1 MPINSLSTKNE
12 EFNVN
17 AALKPKGSCYFC
29 GGARHNRQQ
38 CPARDAICNDCGKIG
53 HFAKV
58 CKSRS
63 KSSKSSSASLPAVNS
78 TSSIPTVAA
87 SPQRLQNAVIPL
99 IVRGRKLDALI
110 DTGSSDSFIC
120 KDKVKEL
127 DLETMPSNSTVSM
140 AQSSLK
146 AGILGYVTVDISI
159 NEHDYR
165 NQKLAVLDKLCT
177 DVVIGQDILRQHES
191 LDLVFGG
198 NRATLTICGLTTVLV
213 KPPALFANLKSDCKP
228 VAIKSRRYSKADR
241 DFVEIEIQRLLK
253 EDIIEPSSSPWRAQ
267 VVVTANERHKKRMVI
282 DYSQTINRFTNLDAY
297 PLPRIDEQIN
307 EIAKN
312 RVFSAIDLK
321 DAYYQISLRNK
332 EKCFTAFEAVS
343 KLYQYKR
350 IPFGV
355 TNGVACFQRVMD
367 EFISNNKLHGIC
379 AYLDNLAVCGRDQD
393 EHDAN
398 LSRFLDAAKK
408 HNLKF
413 NGQKCTICTTSIKL
427 LGYEVNNGEIRP
439 DPDRLQPLR
448 DIPLPQNLSAQ
459 KKVME
464 LFAYYSKWIRGFSGK
479 IKPLASNTSFPMPQ
493 FTLNAF
499 QQLKKEIKECVVCD
513 IDESL
518 PFTIETDASEQAIA
532 ATLNQGGRPVAFFSR
547 SLQKS

>member
-1 MPINSLSTKNE
+1 
-12 EFNVN
+12 
-17 AALKPKGSCYFC
+17 
-29 GGARHNRQQ
+29 
-38 CPARDAICNDCGKIG
+38 
-53 HFAKV
+53 
-58 CKSRS
+58 
-63 KSSKSSSASLPAVNS
+63 
-78 TSSIPTVAA
+78 
-87 SPQRLQNAVIPL
+87 
-99 IVRGRKLDALI
+99 
-110 DTGSSDSFIC
+110 
-120 KDKVKEL
+120 
-127 DLETMPSNSTVSM
+127 
-140 AQSSLK
+140 
-146 AGILGYVTVDISI
+146 
-159 NEHDYR
+159 
-165 NQKLAVLDKLCT
+165 LDKLCT
-177 DVVIGQDILRQHES
+177 DVIIGQDILRQHES
-191 LDLVFGG
+191 LNLVFGG

-228 VAIKSRRYSKADR
+228 VAIKSCRYSKADR
-241 DFVEIEIQRLLK
+241 VFVEIEIQRLLK

-321 DAYYQISLRNK
+321 DAYYQIPLRNE
-332 EKCFTAFEAVS
+332 EKCFTAFEAAG

-367 EFISNNKLHGIC
+367 EFISNNKLHGIY
-379 AYLDNLAVCGRDQD
+379 AYLDNLTVCGRDQD

-413 NGQKCTICTTSIKL
+413 NDQKCTYSTTSIKL

-448 DIPLPQNLSAQ
+448 DIPVPQNLSAQ
-459 KKVME
+459 KKVMG
-464 LFAYYSKWIRGFSGK
+464 LLAY
-479 IKPLASNTSFPMPQ
+479 
-493 FTLNAF
+493 
-499 QQLKKEIKECVVCD
+499 
-513 IDESL
+513 
-518 PFTIETDASEQAIA
+518 
-532 ATLNQGGRPVAFFSR
+532 
-547 SLQKS
+547 

>member
-1 MPINSLSTKNE
+1 MSTENE
-12 EFNVN
+12 ECNVN

-29 GGARHNRQQ
+29 GGARHNRLQ
-38 CPARDAICNDCGKIG
+38 CPARDAICNDCGKLG

-63 KSSKSSSASLPAVNS
+63 KSNKSSSASLSAVNS

-87 SPQRLQNAVIPL
+87 SPQRLQKAVIPL
-99 IVRGRKLDALI
+99 IIRGRKLDALI

-140 AQSSLK
+140 DQSSLK
-146 AGILGYVTVDISI
+146 AGILGYVTIDISI

-165 NQKLAVLDKLCT
+165 NQKLAVLDKLFT
-177 DVVIGQDILRQHES
+177 NVIIGQDILRQHES
-191 LDLVFGG
+191 LDLAFGG

-213 KPPALFANLKSDCKP
+213 KPPALFANLKTDSKP

-321 DAYYQISLRNK
+321 DAYYQIPLRNE
-332 EKCFTAFEAVS
+332 EKCFTAFEAAG

-367 EFISNNKLHGIC
+367 EFHCYCCLHSSHFIGIFHILKTYATARC
-379 AYLDNLAVCGRDQD
+379 
-393 EHDAN
+393 
-398 LSRFLDAAKK
+398 RF
-408 HNLKF
+408 
-413 NGQKCTICTTSIKL
+413 
-427 LGYEVNNGEIRP
+427 
-439 DPDRLQPLR
+439 
-448 DIPLPQNLSAQ
+448 
-459 KKVME
+459 
-464 LFAYYSKWIRGFSGK
+464 
-479 IKPLASNTSFPMPQ
+479 
-493 FTLNAF
+493 
-499 QQLKKEIKECVVCD
+499 
-513 IDESL
+513 
-518 PFTIETDASEQAIA
+518 
-532 ATLNQGGRPVAFFSR
+532 
-547 SLQKS
+547 